1 MSNGCVTYNIKLLN
15 QIPPDDGISKTLS
28 PSTLITGLP
37 NMDYEE
43 LMKLEFGVYAQVH
56 QENNIINTNQPRS
69 VGAIALY
76 PSGNAQKTW
85 YFMSLTTGKRLHRR
99 NWTILPM
106 GQEIIEQVHKLADTE
121 GRKNIVNNLSF
132 EWRPGEN
139 MNDVIEQG
147 SGTGNTQ
154 TEDNNI
160 NNEDEVNDHIEE
172 SMSDTEE
179 SSQDDT
185 DELHTVNND
194 MRKEQNSDVHTKQSV
209 TYSENDD
216 NTTEEIE
223 EQTYEFDDISQPG
236 ENAEASRTEVTD
248 MISTKENAE
257 ASSEQSTRE
266 NAEAS
271 NEQKHRRTCQ

>member
-1 MSNGCVTYNIKLLN
+1 
-15 QIPPDDGISKTLS
+15 
-28 PSTLITGLP
+28 
-37 NMDYEE
+37 
-43 LMKLEFGVYAQVH
+43 
-56 QENNIINTNQPRS
+56 
-69 VGAIALY
+69 
-76 PSGNAQKTW
+76 
-85 YFMSLTTGKRLHRR
+85 MSLTTGKRLHRR

-139 MNDVIEQG
+139 INDVIEQG
-147 SGTGNTQ
+147 SGRENTQ

-194 MRKEQNSDVHTKQSV
+194 MRKEQNSDIHTKQLV

-216 NTTEEIE
+216 STTEEIE
-223 EQTYEFDDISQPG
+223 EQTYEFDNISQPE

-271 NEQKHRRTCQ
+271 NEQNTEEHVNDDKRYNLRKKK